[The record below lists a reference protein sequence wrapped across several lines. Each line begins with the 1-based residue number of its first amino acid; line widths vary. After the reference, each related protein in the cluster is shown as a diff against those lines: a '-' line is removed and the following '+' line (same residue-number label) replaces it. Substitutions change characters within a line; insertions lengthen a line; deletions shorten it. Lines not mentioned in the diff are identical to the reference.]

1 MDAAGEPGV
10 TGLRGRL
17 RVGDPSNLIRLAP
30 AEGATVASVTER
42 LEEVLEREAPAW
54 GIRPV
59 PDELRR
65 LGGGDLA
72 VLWGDLSIGLLVLV
86 TGALLVPALGARSAL
101 LAIVVGSLAGCLP
114 LALVGLAGSREGVP
128 GMVMFRPVLG
138 LRGSFL
144 PSAVN
149 LVQLVGWT
157 AFEFWAMGLVAN
169 AVGKDLLGF
178 DSYRFWVGTVAIVC
192 TALALGGPVLVVR
205 RWLER
210 FGFWVV
216 LAAAAWISFRVVSAG
231 ELGAIWR
238 LKGTG
243 GLPFWAAVDLV
254 VAMPISWLPLVADF
268 NRFARRGSSSFAGTY
283 WGYAAGNV
291 WFYSLGA
298 LMVLAAGS
306 APDVLDIGTK
316 IASLAGGA
324 VVLVVLLVGESDQ
337 AMANIYSSAVSIQNV
352 RPRLS
357 QRWLIVA
364 TGATGFVL
372 ATLIRDSAS
381 TFENFLLLIGSV
393 FVPLFGVF
401 AADYFV
407 LRRGRFGERDLFEGV
422 TPGFRARAL
431 VPWLAGFATYQWCLP
446 IGPASWTGG
455 VGRVFEALHLPF
467 PLIGGS
473 AVGGSGPAFL
483 AAFVLSLVVLRR
495 D

>member
-1 MDAAGEPGV
+1 M
-10 TGLRGRL
+10 
-17 RVGDPSNLIRLAP
+17 
-30 AEGATVASVTER
+30 ASVTER

-59 PDELRR
+59 PEDLRR

-86 TGALLVPALGARSAL
+86 TGALLVPALAPRTAL
-101 LAIVVGSLAGCLP
+101 LAIVVGSLVGCVP
-114 LALVGLAGSREGVP
+114 LALVGLAGAREGVP
-128 GMVMFRPVLG
+128 GMVLFRPVLG

-178 DSYRFWVGTVAIVC
+178 DSYPFWVAVVAIVC
-192 TALALGGPVLVVR
+192 TILALGGPVLVVR

-216 LAAAAWISFRVVSAG
+216 LTAAAWISFRVATAG
-231 ELGAIWR
+231 ELGTIWR
-238 LKGTG
+238 MKGSG

-268 NRFARRGSSSFAGTY
+268 NRFAKRGSRSFAGTY

-298 LMVLAAGS
+298 LMVLTAGT

-337 AMANIYSSAVSIQNV
+337 AMANIYSSAVSVQNV
-352 RPRLS
+352 RPRFS
-357 QRWLIVA
+357 QRWLIVL
-364 TGATGFVL
+364 TGVTGFAL
-372 ATLIRDSAS
+372 ATVIEDSAS
-381 TFENFLLLIGSV
+381 TFEIFLFLIGSV

-407 LRRGRFGERDLFEGV
+407 LRRGGSGERAMFEEA

-431 VPWLAGFATYQWCLP
+431 VPWVAGFIAYQWCLP
-446 IGPASWTGG
+446 TGPVWWTDG
-455 VGRVFEALHLPF
+455 VARVFEALHLPF

-473 AVGGSGPAFL
+473 ALGGSGPAFVV
-483 AAFVLSLVVLRR
+483 AFVLSLVVLRR
-495 D
+495 R